1 MSKARRSHGKRY
13 RPAQDKIPAAQISM
27 RIRKDNAD
35 RIITIDPK
43 TFAFLQQCKEG
54 ISKGQDFGYISEYKD
69 IEFPQINEEFD
80 YIDVSK
86 ALKSVGR
93 LYYPKIARKSKLDGL
108 LAHREKLY
116 ELEIH
121 NTRVKE
127 EETEEAAS
135 LPEPSNSFGNEKS
148 KPHPS
153 LLEKQIIR
161 LASLNKGNGANTA
174 NSTSNENVNMELVNA
189 LAKKITQARE
199 KFSSLNRFAKAYKCY
214 TRECN
219 INSNAVSQISQ
230 CTCYSPLCLQKARA
244 KKELL
249 VHLRKAHT
257 AGNGSKDTVNAIMGA
272 VKKPVSILES
282 KLTEGKKPSTTFTLE
297 DSSQLEIQTDVP
309 VDLHQDFKSALTVFI
324 QYEDEVVQS
333 VLIPPPEQTPPIK
346 NETIPAEPMNRNEV
360 KEEVMDHESDNSENE
375 VLSKK
380 AKFTESPENMDI
392 CNTVEIES
400 SESLS
405 QFDTAASLLD
415 IDENSSTGP
424 LKMRTNGGRKST
436 RGLRGRQSI
445 AKMKSSNENSMDDS
459 SHSSKSN
466 KHDLCSNNMEVSPQK
481 PRKPNRRF
489 PFPVPAKIKKEERKV
504 EKELAP
510 NGAEKVYSTTYP
522 CSRIYLVR
530 SSDEI
535 EAAKPPTK
543 NVKCKFPPITIF
555 HTHKNNKT
563 IMLLPRLELHKLAR
577 SAGRMQ
583 VNGFHHL
590 AKNNQSVWSYPCARP
605 LFKTTWLYRLMSSV
619 NLSSIALQFR
629 ILWCCL
635 RWDDMQMKSNY
646 PDGKQQITSET
657 EIVTLELLKMRY
669 LGKFSDR
676 AQYLRRKVVIPL
688 ELPKT
693 IRGGFVC

>member
-1 MSKARRSHGKRY
+1 MSKARRSHAKRY

-54 ISKGQDFGYISEYKD
+54 ISKGQEFGYISEYKD

-80 YIDVSK
+80 YIDISK

-93 LYYPKIARKSKLDGL
+93 LYYPKVARKSKLDGF
-108 LAHREKLY
+108 LAHREKLF
-116 ELEIH
+116 EIEMH

-127 EETEEAAS
+127 ENEETITP
-135 LPEPSNSFGNEKS
+135 PEPPTFPIEKP
-148 KPHPS
+148 KHHPS

-161 LASLNKGNGANTA
+161 LASLNKGNGTNSANVAT
-174 NSTSNENVNMELVNA
+174 NENVNMELVNA

-297 DSSQLEIQTDVP
+297 DSSQLEIQNDVP

-333 VLIPPPEQTPPIK
+333 CLVPPVDEAPAPIK
-346 NETIPAEPMNRNEV
+346 NETSPEDPMDTSEV
-360 KEEVMDHESDNSENE
+360 KKEEIMDPDSDNSENE

-380 AKFTESPENMDI
+380 AKFTESPGNLDI

-405 QFDTAASLLD
+405 QFDTAANLLD
-415 IDENSSTGP
+415 MDENSSSG
-424 LKMRTNGGRKST
+424 LKMRSNGGRKST

-445 AKMKSSNENSMDDS
+445 ASKMKSSNENSMDDS

-466 KHDLCSNNMEVSPQK
+466 KHDLCSNNMEVTSQTL
-481 PRKPNRRF
+481 RKPNRRF
-489 PFPVPAKIKKEERKV
+489 PFPVPAKVKKEDRKI

-510 NGAEKVYSTTYP
+510 NGAEKVYSATYP

-530 SSDEI
+530 SSDDI
-535 EAAKPPTK
+535 EAGKPPTK
-543 NVKCKFPPITIF
+543 NVKCKFPPITTF
-555 HTHKNNKT
+555 HTHKNNRT

-577 SAGRMQ
+577 SGGKNQ

-605 LFKTTWLYRLMSSV
+605 LFKTTWMFRLMNCE

-629 ILWCCL
+629 VLWCCL

-693 IRGGFVC
+693 IRGEFF

>member
-1 MSKARRSHGKRY
+1 
-13 RPAQDKIPAAQISM
+13 M
-27 RIRKDNAD
+27 RIKKDNAD

-43 TFAFLQQCKEG
+43 TYAFLQQCKEG
-54 ISKGQDFGYISEYKD
+54 ISKGQEFGYISEYKD

-93 LYYPKIARKSKLDGL
+93 LYYPKIARKSKLDGM

-116 ELEIH
+116 ELELQSTKI
-121 NTRVKE
+121 KE
-127 EETEEAAS
+127 DNEES
-135 LPEPSNSFGNEKS
+135 VLPPEPSTSSFPAEKS
-148 KPHPS
+148 KHHPS
-153 LLEKQIIR
+153 LLEKQILR
-161 LASLNKGNGANTA
+161 LASLNKSNGAN
-174 NSTSNENVNMELVNA
+174 STNATTNENVNMELVNA

-199 KFSSLNRFAKAYKCY
+199 KFSSLNRFAKSYKCY

-257 AGNGSKDTVNAIMGA
+257 VGNGSKDTVQAIMGA

-282 KLTEGKKPSTTFTLE
+282 KLTEGKKPTSTFSLDDANNVETQN
-297 DSSQLEIQTDVP
+297 DIP

-324 QYEDEVVQS
+324 QYEDEVVQECLVAS
-333 VLIPPPEQTPPIK
+333 KEEAPPIK
-346 NETIPAEPMNRNEV
+346 NETIPAEPMDTTEIK
-360 KEEVMDHESDNSENE
+360 KEDDPMDGAESDNSENE

-380 AKFTESPENMDI
+380 AKFNETPDNIDI

-405 QFDTAASLLD
+405 QFDTAGSLLD
-415 IDENSSTGP
+415 IDENSSSGP
-424 LKMRTNGGRKST
+424 LKMRSNGGRKST
-436 RGLRGRQSI
+436 RNLKGRQSMST
-445 AKMKSSNENSMDDS
+445 KLKSSNENSMDDS

-466 KHDLCSNNMEVSPQK
+466 KNDLSSNNIEVASQK
-481 PRKPNRRF
+481 LRKPNRRF
-489 PFPVPAKIKKEERKV
+489 PFPVPAKVKKEERKV

-510 NGAEKVYSTTYP
+510 NGSEKLYSTTYP
-522 CSRIYLVR
+522 CGRIYLIR
-530 SSDEI
+530 SSNDI
-535 EAAKPPTK
+535 QSGKPPIK
-543 NVKCKFPPITIF
+543 NIKCKFPPITTF
-555 HTHKNNKT
+555 QTYKSNRKS
-563 IMLLPRLELHKLAR
+563 IMLLPRMELHKLAR
-577 SAGRMQ
+577 SGGRNQ
-583 VNGFHHL
+583 ANGFHHL

-605 LFKTTWLYRLMSSV
+605 LFKTTWLYRLMNCE

-669 LGKFSDR
+669 LGKFSER
-676 AQYLRRKVVIPL
+676 AQYLRRKIVIPL

-693 IRGGFVC
+693 IRGKKKSN